1 MDIRSNITETN
12 PELLQTPNSVEEW
25 IATLPQEEQGD
36 MLEVDS
42 LLTTMAERKLH
53 PAPSPDEAWEQWRS
67 KNMKPKGFMSRI
79 NIQYY
84 IYGACAA
91 VVVALIVLS
100 TTFFFKQETAASDEL
115 IALSPL
121 EEMTDILVKT
131 TQETINTL
139 GKVDYVSFAEKTEE
153 QNDLTVVVPRGQNC
167 TIMLPDSTEVC
178 LNAESQLT
186 FPSSFT
192 GDTRR
197 VKLTGEAFF
206 KVHHDA
212 SHPFIVS
219 VNNMDVT
226 VLGTEFNVKGYE
238 QNQPTVTLVK
248 GSVKLS
254 SSTQTGSEML
264 KPGEV
269 GTLASDGHIAVGEA
283 DVYATTQWMQNIF
296 YFNNASLVD
305 VLCELGRWY
314 NLGVKVKS
322 KHPQKESIHFSADR
336 NDNLKNAIDNLNQIQ
351 NTLVTI
357 ENNYI
362 VIH

>member
-12 PELLQTPNSVEEW
+12 PELLQTPDSVEEW
-25 IATLPQEEQGD
+25 IATLPEEEQGD

-42 LLTTMAERKLH
+42 LLTTMAERNNH
-53 PAPSPDEAWEQWRS
+53 PAPSPDEAWEKWRS
-67 KNMKPKGFMSRI
+67 ENIKPQRRSIPF
-79 NIQYY
+79 Y
-84 IYGACAA
+84 IYASCAA
-91 VVVALIVLS
+91 VAVTLIILTFS
-100 TTFFFKQETAASDEL
+100 FFFKPAVPASNEL
-115 IALSPL
+115 IALSPV
-121 EEMTDILVKT
+121 EPTTDVLVKT
-131 TQETINTL
+131 TKETINSL
-139 GKVDYVSFAEKTEE
+139 GKVKYVSFAKEAEE

-178 LNAESQLT
+178 LNAESQIS
-186 FPSSFT
+186 FPSKFT

-322 KHPQKESIHFSADR
+322 KHPQKENIHFSADR